1 MHEPRPIPRRENDT
15 KSFDDDLIARTLSNA
30 ANIRR
35 TLRFSRGD
43 LFLDAEGRRSNPEQ
57 AAQASTDGRIR
68 LASMAL
74 CPEDSL
80 DARDLRWHATTR
92 FQRRIGCGIETYD
105 NDPNNTAET
114 VADDL
119 EKTAAEV
126 MNPAARYT
134 AEALEKAGHPEA
146 AEQLYYILKEL
157 ADDPDEVPV
166 SQESMAHLAGFI
178 ATTTLPHGATISIG
192 PDGNA
197 SVEWHFTGPPEHGAK
212 TGILAIVIHQDA
224 TIQIAGISAPVTE
237 PNRTRVSGRFS
248 KPDQA
253 MQAAEPLLQMIRQDR
268 SADWQD
274 RATDMVSRFL
284 PIS

>member
-1 MHEPRPIPRRENDT
+1 MHEPQPIPRRENTT
-15 KSFDDDLIARTLSNA
+15 KTFDDDLIARTLRNA
-30 ANIRR
+30 ADIRR
-35 TLRFSRGD
+35 ALRFSKGD
-43 LFLDAEGRRSNPEQ
+43 LFLDADGRSSDPEQ
-57 AAQASTDGRIR
+57 AAQASTYGCIR

-74 CPEDSL
+74 CPNDSL
-80 DARDLRWHATTR
+80 DARDLRWHAATH

-105 NDPNNTAET
+105 NDPNTTAET

-146 AEQLYYILKEL
+146 AERLYYILKEL

-178 ATTTLPHGATISIG
+178 ATTALPRGAIISIS

-197 SVEWHFTGPPEHGAK
+197 SVEWHFTGPPEHGSK
-212 TGILAIVIHQDA
+212 VGILAILIHEDT
-224 TIQIAGISAPVTE
+224 TIQIAGVSAPVTE
-237 PNRTRVSGRFS
+237 HNRTRVSGRFS
-248 KPDQA
+248 KPEQA
-253 MQAAEPLLQMIRQDR
+253 MQAAKPLLQMIREDR
-268 SADWQD
+268 SAD
-274 RATDMVSRFL
+274 
-284 PIS
+284 

>member
-1 MHEPRPIPRRENDT
+1 MHEPRPIPRRENET

-30 ANIRR
+30 ADIRR

-57 AAQASTDGRIR
+57 AAQASTDGCIR
-68 LASMAL
+68 PASMAL

-92 FQRRIGCGIETYD
+92 FQRRIGYGIETYD
-105 NDPNNTAET
+105 NDPNTTAET
-114 VADDL
+114 VAADL
-119 EKTAAEV
+119 DKTAAEV
-126 MNPAARYT
+126 RNPAARYT
-134 AEALEKAGHPEA
+134 TEALEKAGHPEA
-146 AEQLYYILKEL
+146 AEQLYYFLKEL

-178 ATTTLPHGATISIG
+178 VTTTLPHGATISIG